1 MSVMGD
7 VFIGSEAITAGRLTR
22 HELQRWYQPMFRG
35 VYVSRRSVPTL
46 WDRTVGAWLAT
57 RRHGVIAGNAAS
69 ALHGAQWVDVD
80 VAIELI
86 SPTTRP
92 QHGLVIRRETLCD
105 DEITRVVGLPVTT
118 LARTAYDL
126 GRHLSR
132 GEAVARLDA
141 LMRATPFS
149 RDDVLLLAKRHAGA
163 RGVRRLRDV
172 LPLVDGGAASPK
184 ETWLRLL
191 LIDAGLPVPTTQI
204 PVVHRWRNVGVLDM
218 GWEKYM
224 VAAEYD
230 GDQHR
235 SDRGRY
241 VKDQRRLRKLA
252 ELGWIVI
259 RVIAE
264 DNPDDVVNRVRAAS
278 PRVTSTTSPTRRCRR
293 CASSSADTPR
303 NRLTKSPDEVHHD
316 VGERVV
322 VVAGGGAPRVGQF
335 DELRVGHL
343 GQEVPGTVGTDHV
356 GQLSAN
362 QQDRDRQAHGSPF
375 EVLGAQLRVVP
386 RRGHHGRIPVPVPAS
401 VSQAQIP
408 LQALGTA
415 RLVAVRQI
423 LGDCVGGFLE
433 RTEAVDVAQ
442 HEVPDTGVALLLVTR
457 HHVDQYQSV
466 HRLRTG
472 ALGDQDASQSAHAGL
487 DHHHTAADRLDD
499 V

>member
-252 ELGWIVI
+252 
-259 RVIAE
+259 
-264 DNPDDVVNRVRAAS
+264 
-278 PRVTSTTSPTRRCRR
+278 
-293 CASSSADTPR
+293 
-303 NRLTKSPDEVHHD
+303 
-316 VGERVV
+316 
-322 VVAGGGAPRVGQF
+322 
-335 DELRVGHL
+335 
-343 GQEVPGTVGTDHV
+343 
-356 GQLSAN
+356 
-362 QQDRDRQAHGSPF
+362 
-375 EVLGAQLRVVP
+375 
-386 RRGHHGRIPVPVPAS
+386 
-401 VSQAQIP
+401 
-408 LQALGTA
+408 
-415 RLVAVRQI
+415 
-423 LGDCVGGFLE
+423 
-433 RTEAVDVAQ
+433 
-442 HEVPDTGVALLLVTR
+442 
-457 HHVDQYQSV
+457 
-466 HRLRTG
+466 
-472 ALGDQDASQSAHAGL
+472 
-487 DHHHTAADRLDD
+487 
-499 V
+499 